1 MAKKI
6 IILIVCVVIAY
17 MIGNWFPIE
26 KLKPQLTEEPIAKV
40 EYYKLVVSIIAA
52 FITFVAVLVAL
63 FKDDLREKWKFAR
76 VNFNTPANMTIEVT
90 TDSSNSDSAEIIQ
103 AIKYISRIEVH
114 NTGNLP
120 TMNAEIYL
128 DDLQYIPKDSTIP
141 QLIETTGTPLK
152 WNGTESETIIIPPGG
167 RKLIQIVEVI
177 APEKISLPDSEK
189 INKPPQLII
198 GNISNLKDQLKG
210 KWIATF
216 TLYAQNHKSKS
227 FKIEIEWN
235 GLWKARLMEMNNY
248 FKIEKKA

>member
-6 IILIVCVVIAY
+6 IILIVCVLIAY

-40 EYYKLVVSIIAA
+40 EYYKLIVSIIAA

-76 VNFNTPANMTIEVT
+76 VNFNTPANMTIEIT
-90 TDSSNSDSAEIIQ
+90 ADSSDSDTAEIIQ

-128 DDLQYIPKDSTIP
+128 DDLQYIPKDSTIA

-152 WNGTESETIIIPPGG
+152 WNGTDSETIIIPPGG
-167 RKLIQIVEVI
+167 KKLIQIVEVI
-177 APEKISLPDSEK
+177 APEKISLPDAEK

-198 GNISNLKDQLKG
+198 GNIINLKDQLKG

-248 FKIEKKA
+248 FKIEKKG